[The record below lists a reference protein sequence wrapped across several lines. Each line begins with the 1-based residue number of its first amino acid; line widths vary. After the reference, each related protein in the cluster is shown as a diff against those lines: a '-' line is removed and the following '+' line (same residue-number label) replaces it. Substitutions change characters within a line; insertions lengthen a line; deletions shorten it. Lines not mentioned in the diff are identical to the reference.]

1 MLVNQGR
8 TNFQSLVKLFLTLKI
23 TFAKVD
29 KMSFHPGNHY
39 RQTEP
44 FSNERP
50 YFYSQSWTGT
60 SLQWGLV
67 WENIIKKRLISYSQ
81 YWTGTSLQWR
91 LVRQYHQIERP
102 FPSSLV
108 PLLQNESKCETFLI
122 KISTACSF
130 IFMQIKVIFIRMVL
144 HLVRLSLKQAQGN
157 LEMAY

>member
-1 MLVNQGR
+1 
-8 TNFQSLVKLFLTLKI
+8 
-23 TFAKVD
+23 
-29 KMSFHPGNHY
+29 MSFHPGNHY

-60 SLQWGLV
+60 SLQWGLVWENIIKKKINVIFSVLDWNYSTSLRWGLV